1 MSAVVFDD
9 AGEFPMLLVA
19 MTLNTYGVP
28 GELSVKLMLESKPL
42 GYWLTSCLRVFSDTP
57 KCGVQVFASRNV

>member
-1 MSAVVFDD
+1 MSVSAVVFDD

-28 GELSVKLMLESKPL
+28 MLRPLIVHESVLEVQDPPGEPV
-42 GYWLTSCLRVFSDTP
+42 TT
-57 KCGVQVFASRNV
+57 

>member
-1 MSAVVFDD
+1 MEFLTEESQFPSKS
-9 AGEFPMLLVA
+9 GEFP
-19 MTLNTYGVP
+19 
-28 GELSVKLMLESKPL
+28 GEFSVKLMLESKPL